1 MFSHA
6 QRLATT
12 GILAAVLVG
21 CAASTGNPTASV
33 TPSTSPTPVPTP
45 TASISSTSAPEPTPR
60 PSSEPTGPA
69 VAPPPGILPPG
80 SVAVVTADG
89 LRVRA
94 GGPGT
99 PEHDE
104 VTYTLNAGD
113 VVLVGTNPSGSG
125 SVFGYVS
132 PEESADGRGWYEIH
146 VGGNGPTSWIDG
158 GVSGWISEGEDGLEY
173 LEVLPRMCSAGDDL
187 ERVLYRV
194 GPVPDADE
202 VLTAWDRLA
211 CFGDRQ
217 LVLEGIWEYLCY
229 EGPMTPFT
237 FEPSHIAVPFDCLG
251 IVPDDIDDDGYSR
264 RAGALPLRMSDELLE
279 NAPQRGD
286 LITVRGHFDDPLAAT
301 CAASAPEEFDGVMP
315 DTEFLV
321 LYCREQFV
329 VEEITVT
336 GHRDLAPPWW
346 EQPFDE

>member
-1 MFSHA
+1 M
-6 QRLATT
+6 
-12 GILAAVLVG
+12 V
-21 CAASTGNPTASV
+21 
-33 TPSTSPTPVPTP
+33 
-45 TASISSTSAPEPTPR
+45 SA
-60 PSSEPTGPA
+60 
-69 VAPPPGILPPG
+69 PPGIVPPAG
-80 SVAVVTADG
+80 VAAVTADG

-94 GGPGT
+94 GRPGT

-104 VTYTLNAGD
+104 VVYTLNAGD

-132 PEESADGRGWYEIH
+132 PEESPDGRGWYEIH
-146 VGGNGPTSWIDG
+146 VGGNGPMSWIDG

-173 LEVLPRMCSAGDDL
+173 LEVMPPTCSAGDDL

-194 GPVPDADE
+194 GSVPDEDE
-202 VLTAWDRLA
+202 ALTAWDRLA
-211 CFGDRQ
+211 CFGGRELALQ
-217 LVLEGIWEYLCY
+217 GVWEYLCY
-229 EGPMTPFT
+229 EGPMTAFT
-237 FEPSHIAVPFDCLG
+237 FSPSHIAVPFDCLG
-251 IVPDDIDDDGYSR
+251 IVPDDIDEDGHSR
-264 RAGALPLRMSDELLE
+264 RAGALPLRMADELLV

-286 LITVRGHFDDPLAAT
+286 LITVRGHFDDPLATT
-301 CAASAPEEFDGVMP
+301 CTASAPDQFDGVMP